1 MSGMLKHRRGQR
13 ECSQPVESCAII
25 TTRANEIVASV
36 HDRMPVIVPAAA
48 HALWLNPAAEDPGRL
63 LTVLKPYSTE
73 EMICAETDLSGPA
86 LFIKSSSTLLSE

>member
-1 MSGMLKHRRGQR
+1 MLKHRRGQR

-25 TTRANEIVASV
+25 TTRANEIVAPV

-63 LTVLKPYSTE
+63 LAILKPYP
-73 EMICAETDLSGPA
+73 AEQMERSQGAATFDS
-86 LFIKSSSTLLSE
+86 